1 MTPYDI
7 RGKRSILAP
16 RRTLAPC
23 LVRVLLIRHCVEVL
37 RPEAQVSPS
46 RVCPGCRFE
55 NGPQMRFCGQCGA
68 PLYAAGP
75 IAPPPPVFDRTTASG
90 LGTSDTG
97 PQSYPSANAGV
108 TRPLAPP
115 AASPPK
121 DHTAKA
127 LGMIAAVLS
136 GAFILV
142 IVVSGLLGLV
152 APRPAKTVPVPAP
165 PAAAV
170 PAPAPAEKTSA
181 EHLAEGKR
189 ILAQVGYAKPDEAGD
204 LWRVRAGAERE
215 FRAIQ
220 KGAKEYKEAQ
230 RVLAEMERTEK
241 DAKLQS
247 GRAERRAFAVTYER
261 SLLGQGIDAH
271 VTVSG
276 KYDDVLNVK
285 YILVSRPMA
294 YQLSQSEEFIGGLRK
309 LGFSRVNLEDGYD
322 SSWYIDLK

>member
-1 MTPYDI
+1 
-7 RGKRSILAP
+7 
-16 RRTLAPC
+16 
-23 LVRVLLIRHCVEVL
+23 
-37 RPEAQVSPS
+37 
-46 RVCPGCRFE
+46 
-55 NGPQMRFCGQCGA
+55 
-68 PLYAAGP
+68 
-75 IAPPPPVFDRTTASG
+75 
-90 LGTSDTG
+90 
-97 PQSYPSANAGV
+97 
-108 TRPLAPP
+108 
-115 AASPPK
+115 
-121 DHTAKA
+121 
-127 LGMIAAVLS
+127 MIAAVLS